1 MGPGLKTR
9 SSWFGTSSAILWSIA
24 VLGCSPGTHYKIQGD
39 AMWPTLRQ
47 GAVAAVNPLA
57 FTSVASVHRG
67 DVVVHIRPG
76 GAAQLKRVVGIPGD
90 FIGVKDGR
98 VYLGGKAL
106 RQDWIRDEVAP
117 RMLGGT
123 ESRKIYREW
132 LDTTAYEITYA
143 PCDEPVVELQVPA
156 DSLFLLGDNRCA
168 SVDSRHFGSV
178 PFTTLKGRLLRLSS
192 QQ

>member
-1 MGPGLKTR
+1 VRARRTTRWCWPGTR
-9 SSWFGTSSAILWSIA
+9 IA
-24 VLGCSPGTHYKIQGD
+24 VLASIVLLGCSPGTHYRIQGD

-57 FTSVASVHRG
+57 YGSVASVRRG

-76 GAAQLKRVVGIPGD
+76 GGPQLKRVVAIPGD
-90 FIGVKDGR
+90 LIEVKGGL
-98 VYLGGKAL
+98 VYLGGKPL
-106 RQDWIRDEVAP
+106 RQEWVRDEVAP

-123 ESRKIYREW
+123 ETRKVYREW
-132 LDTTAYEITYA
+132 LDTAAYEVTYA
-143 PCDEPVVELQVPA
+143 TCDEPVVELQVPG

-168 SVDSRHFGSV
+168 SIDSRHFGSV
-178 PFTTLKGRLLRLSS
+178 PFATLKGRLLGVNA